1 MTLDGRNLEELVKRY
16 LSTVVSGT
24 ADDVA
29 SLYAED
35 ASVEDPVGGGE
46 VHVGRKAIAGFYK
59 NTESAELETE
69 LLQIRVGGREAA
81 FAFAI
86 TVSVAGSKIRIEPI
100 EVMTFDDYGHITSMK
115 AYWGPADITQL

>member
-1 MTLDGRNLEELVKRY
+1 MTLDNRNLEELVKRY

-29 SLYAED
+29 ALYAED

-59 NTESAELETE
+59 NTESADLETE

-86 TVSVAGSKIRIEPI
+86 TVSVGGSKIRIEPI
-100 EVMTFDDYGHITSMK
+100 EVMTFDDSGHITSMK
-115 AYWGPADITQL
+115 AYWGPADVTQL